1 VIARIVRWY
10 VLWFPVARGKGI
22 VLRRIVPLLP
32 EQAREFEIAV
42 GRGHVTV
49 RWDEAIGRHI
59 AREGSFEQAELEE
72 ALRVVARGDTVI
84 DVGANIGMI
93 TVPLALAAHEGGLV
107 VAFEPLP
114 DNVRRLRA
122 NLERNTLSNVRVV
135 EAAAGPMDGVATL
148 HTARD
153 AAFGSLDRVVKY
165 RAASDIEVS
174 LRSVDSVW
182 RELGEPR
189 VSLVKI
195 DVEGTELD
203 VLRGASALLK
213 RDRPA
218 LLVEADPGERAAA
231 VRQWLAGIGY
241 RETTPSTFERDN
253 LFFQDERSSAP
264 S

>member
-1 VIARIVRWY
+1 VIARLLRWY

-22 VLRRIVPLLP
+22 VLRRLVPLLP
-32 EQAREFEIAV
+32 ERAREFDVPV
-42 GRGHVTV
+42 GGGRVTV

-59 AREGSFEQAELEE
+59 EREGSFEPAELAEL
-72 ALRVVARGDTVI
+72 LRVVARGDTVI

-93 TVPLALAAHEGGLV
+93 TVPLALATHDDGLV
-107 VAFEPLP
+107 VALEPLP

-122 NLERNTLSNVRVV
+122 NLERNALSNVRVV
-135 EAAAGPMDGVATL
+135 EAAAGPVDGVATL

-153 AAFGSLDRVVKY
+153 AAFGSLDAVVKY
-165 RAASDIEVS
+165 RAASEIEVP
-174 LRSVDSVW
+174 LRSLDSVW
-182 RELGEPR
+182 QELGEPR

-203 VLRGASALLK
+203 VLRGATALLT

-231 VRQWLAGIGY
+231 VRECLAGMGY
-241 RETTPSTFERDN
+241 RETTPPGFGRAN